1 MNHHFQLVPHGNA
14 KRVVLNKSVDVAQ
27 KESRHNMDSNE
38 SKIARECI
46 AVLRDMP
53 EEWKPLSEIP
63 EAAEIRSRL
72 SVLTRC
78 GFCEVEQ
85 EYTVRFL
92 DGSDTTVRLRNHGNS
107 TQSEGALHAEVKKL
121 LADRLPDG
129 IDTDTPI
136 AIRPLSVR
144 PTSVGQC
151 FRQKYRGGI
160 DETAVVEFLAMFV
173 DPPPYSA
180 EGFHVVPIQGRIAN
194 EIGVKYC
201 CGIFVDWDTYVVKRT
216 VPEFGVK
223 SAMIANYDQ
232 QRLFKVLIDSDGMIS
247 QQIAIEMFP
256 ENVDRDNLRRAFNR
270 TLECLHLRLKPH
282 KWIIESRDEN

>member
-1 MNHHFQLVPHGNA
+1 
-14 KRVVLNKSVDVAQ
+14 
-27 KESRHNMDSNE
+27 MDSNE

-46 AVLRDMP
+46 AVLLDMP

-63 EAAEIRSRL
+63 DTAEIRSWL

-78 GFCEVEQ
+78 GYCEVEQ

-107 TQSEGALHAEVKKL
+107 TQPEGALHVEVKKL

-136 AIRPLSVR
+136 AIRPLGVR

-151 FRQKYRGGI
+151 FRQKYSGGI

-173 DPPPYSA
+173 TPPPYSV
-180 EGFHVVPIQGRIAN
+180 EGFYVVPKPGPSAN
-194 EIGVKYC
+194 EVGVPYC
-201 CGIFVDWDTYVVKRT
+201 CGISADRDTYAVKRT
-216 VPEFGVK
+216 VPGVGVK
-223 SAMIANYDQ
+223 SVVITNDDQ
-232 QRLFKVLIDSDGMIS
+232 RRLFDVLIDSDGSIS
-247 QQIAIEMFP
+247 RQFAIELFP
-256 ENVDRDNLRRAFNR
+256 DGVDRDNIRRGFNR
-270 TLECLHLRLKPH
+270 TLGTLNLRLKPRH
-282 KWIIESRDEN
+282 WKIETCDEK